1 MTGWG
6 WYFLA
11 EASASLTEGE
21 IITLGET
28 GSASMTSLRCQN
40 WEHCVSSL
48 WIFFLEEFSHISC
61 ERQPAC
67 SAAVPPATARREA
80 GDASLLRLPQFL
92 FNCLLIYLIMAATR
106 TCGQA
111 ASLLSPEQFAALKW
125 LMLDNPP
132 SPLDLHQEQQDV
144 TAGWSHLAPRQQRQK
159 ARDTKGLQGDWAQR
173 GISVDWILR
182 SKEMPPGHVP
192 ASRIRTNLQHLPSPH
207 WFKFCP

>member
-1 MTGWG
+1 MIFPSQGICLLDRGRDNHVRWNRLGIYDKLKMSELGALCLIPVDIFSWG
-6 WYFLA
+6 
-11 EASASLTEGE
+11 
-21 IITLGET
+21 I
-28 GSASMTSLRCQN
+28 QP
-40 WEHCVSSL
+40 
-48 WIFFLEEFSHISC
+48 ISC

-111 ASLLSPEQFAALKW
+111 ASLLSLQQFAALK
-125 LMLDNPP
+125 LLVLDNPP

-144 TAGWSHLAPRQQRQK
+144 TAGWSHLTPRQQRQK
-159 ARDTKGLQGDWAQR
+159 ARDTKGLQGDWVQR

-182 SKEMPPGHVP
+182 YKEMPPGHMSLPPGSEQTYSTCPLHTDLSSVL
-192 ASRIRTNLQHLPSPH
+192 NL
-207 WFKFCP
+207 